1 MVDYIAKIN
10 EQTINGKNFDSPYV
24 NSGITCLDGVSIA
37 KSSNKTV
44 SLTSYLP
51 DDGHDYE
58 VIFMARALTTNTSG
72 AVADFYVYSGNTSGI
87 QVHAGYANTRTA
99 STEDTI
105 HTFSLVIKGDNR
117 NIVARNANGTH
128 AFTAYLYARSYR
140 RLGFNNDSDVTNIS
154 KIKLLPNNQ
163 TIPIGGNN
171 FDGAWVNSDL
181 TLHSNTSI
189 AANFNQSYSLSN
201 YLPKDGQNY
210 LVAITGYGSTGSTS
224 GNSIWIKATTNTDYY
239 VCGCRT
245 RTKSSRAAGGTAI
258 IPLFNGSRS
267 ITITNGSTAGTGAI
281 LIRGYR
287 RIGNNSST
295 SNIAGVAIPSTSL
308 VPNVLIHGTPTN
320 SNGVISNFTTTN
332 YLDVIDGKK
341 DNAEYVVC
349 FTTGSATVSR
359 SQSIATAQKWFTVEI
374 PADSWVLCSYNWQTK
389 ASVNLFT
396 AQANTTY
403 WLKLQTSGTSKTFSY
418 STNGSTYTQV
428 ASFSDST
435 VSTSANYPYRLGNH
449 SVHYLLGRAFTGSIN
464 LNECYI
470 KVNGSL
476 VWSGMD
482 YQNHYQYGGYNFDS
496 QWVTKSA
503 TLYSASSITAST
515 SVNVSLT
522 SYLPNDGYQHEV
534 LVHGYVWTGKTSGN
548 SAELIV
554 NGAITSCYLCKRNT
568 RTSNNF
574 SDAATLIMPVG
585 TNRTMTIRNGVSV
598 ATGSVSLTAVA
609 YRRIGT
615 NT

>member
-1 MVDYIAKIN
+1 
-10 EQTINGKNFDSPYV
+10 
-24 NSGITCLDGVSIA
+24 
-37 KSSNKTV
+37 
-44 SLTSYLP
+44 LP
-51 DDGHDYE
+51 DDDHDYE

-128 AFTAYLYARSYR
+128 AFTAYLYAKGYR

-154 KIKLLPNNQ
+154 KIKLLSNNQ

-171 FDGAWVNSDL
+171 FDGAWVNSGL

-189 AANFNQSYSLSN
+189 AANFNQNYSLSD
-201 YLPKDGQNY
+201 YLPKDNQNY
-210 LVAITGYGSTGSTS
+210 LVAVTGYGSTSSTS
-224 GNSIWIKATTNTDYY
+224 GNTIWIKATTNSDYY
-239 VCGCRT
+239 LYGCRT
-245 RTKSSRAAGGTAI
+245 RTKSTRAAGGTAI
-258 IPLFNGSRS
+258 IPLFNGSR
-267 ITITNGSTAGTGAI
+267 TININNGSTAGTGAI
-281 LIRGYR
+281 ILRGYR

-295 SNIAGVAIPSTSL
+295 SNIAGVSTPSISL

-320 SNGVISNFTTTN
+320 NNGIISNFTTTN
-332 YLDVIDGKK
+332 YLDVIDGRK

-359 SQSIATAQKWFTVEI
+359 TQSIATAQDWFTVEI
-374 PADSWVLCSYNWQTK
+374 PADSWSLCSYNWQTK
-389 ASVNLFT
+389 ANVDLFT

-403 WLKLQTSGTSKTFSY
+403 WLKIQTSGTSKTYSY

-449 SVHYLLGRAFTGSIN
+449 SSHSLLGRAFAGSIN

-476 VWSGMD
+476 VWSGMS

-503 TLYSASSITAST
+503 TLYSATSIAAST

-522 SYLPNDGYQHEV
+522 SYLPDDGYQHEV
-534 LVHGYVWTGKTSGN
+534 LLHGYVWTDKTSGHT
-548 SAELIV
+548 AEIHITTSML
-554 NGAITSCYLCKRNT
+554 GACYLCRRNT

-574 SDAATLIMPVG
+574 GDAASLIMPVG
-585 TNRTMTIRNGVSV
+585 TNRTITLGNGSGA
-598 ATGSVSLTAVA
+598 ATGSVAFYAVA